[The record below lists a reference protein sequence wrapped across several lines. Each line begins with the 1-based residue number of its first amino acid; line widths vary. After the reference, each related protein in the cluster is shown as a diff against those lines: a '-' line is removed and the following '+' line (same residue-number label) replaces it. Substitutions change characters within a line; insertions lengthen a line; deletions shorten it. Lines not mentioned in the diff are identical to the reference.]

1 MEEVESVMEEGKEEE
16 LSLLREYLDEC
27 IKKNEWKEDL
37 RSRNGDCKSRPEEND
52 LRKLDSSLKR
62 NTAFIRKLKNY
73 TESQRQGILK
83 EISTLNLTKY
93 IGEVSSALLEAKFKM
108 NDLQG
113 VVDICSLLHQT
124 YSEFS
129 PSFLEAWTR
138 ALSIKKSIPNPVKL
152 RVDLRLYAELISTRV
167 FSLKEGLPLL
177 GNVLTSLINMG
188 KDTHA
193 HISIILSFCKHCGT
207 DYAALLPRKIRII
220 SEKHGIS
227 IQAASSNLL
236 PPSKQQNVKQMLK
249 EYFSSVVTHLLK
261 DRSDLRSLESNNRR
275 ILLTKG
281 EVHSERLQKAEKA
294 TSDYGK
300 LLLNAESLA
309 NILDEDLPSLGVIGG
324 DSESLGEGVSS
335 EDGKILEGEILKG
348 GGSGCKGDGND
359 LWEDEDTRSFYE
371 DLIDLKALIPAILY
385 KDVASKEEEIELSS
399 EELGSL
405 DDLDDGP
412 PVVDLEDDVE
422 EENSSSSSSV
432 RVSSSCSKNKNK
444 TTLSSFLANIPNCI
458 NREMIDKAALEFSMD
473 LNTKKNRLKLVK
485 TLFGVHRNRQDLF
498 PFYARLVATL
508 GPVMP
513 EVKLGLGQYLK
524 HEFRWQLRK
533 KDQMK
538 IESKLKVVRFIGEL
552 VKFQSFPKSEALH
565 CLKQLIFDFS
575 HHHIEMACTLME
587 TAGRY
592 LYRMPES
599 HQRTKIYLE
608 QMMRKKQAVMSSDSR
623 YSMMIENAF
632 YTVCPPENVGLN
644 TAVRLPPLH
653 AYIRKLLF
661 NDFNESNASRVL
673 KQIRKINWIAKED
686 ADYAIQCL
694 SQVWNLKFYN
704 IRNFAG
710 LLAGLVSYHDWIAPR
725 IIDGVLE
732 NIRSGMEL
740 NDSKY
745 NQRRLA
751 VITFLG
757 ELYVFQLI
765 DSSVIFKVLY
775 SLITF
780 GSGDPL
786 LDPPT
791 HTFRLRLVCSLLD
804 TCGPYFTSQGSK
816 KKLSYY
822 LAYFQRYYW
831 LKRAF
836 VESSSEAFPFFI
848 KNLIVE
854 TLPSVLPGRK
864 VLLFESLDEAV
875 EAVEGIERE
884 MMSVLREKAPEFV
897 KEFIPGSESGGGG
910 GGLDVIAEEEEG
922 GIKEGS
928 SREASSKGLG
938 LLLEEDEEE
947 EEEDFDE
954 DREDEEELSL
964 GGDLD
969 EEDDDIEDE
978 EDYDDFEDHSGVPED
993 MSQDE
998 EDEEE
1003 GLEDEYIDE
1012 DEEDEDNNHEK
1023 YDLKDDESSSLPITG
1038 KPELVK
1044 CEEDDDFVN
1053 MFDKMLNDNINEN
1066 RSSKAQPLN
1075 LTVPLHMNSNRFKSF
1090 DPSKPPSEEIEDEK
1104 TIQFS
1109 MLLRKP
1115 TGGSSHNKHFYRQ
1128 LDVPID
1134 SELARNLQRQEEAA
1148 RREKEKVKQ
1157 LTLQINERQEEEDMN
1172 ELIDSMS
1179 KLKESN
1185 HFPHRRGHKF
1195 SHQKGAPDAMS
1206 IFGSKR

>member
-1 MEEVESVMEEGKEEE
+1 
-16 LSLLREYLDEC
+16 LD
-27 IKKNEWKEDL
+27 
-37 RSRNGDCKSRPEEND
+37 
-52 LRKLDSSLKR
+52 
-62 NTAFIRKLKNY
+62 A
-73 TESQRQGILK
+73 
-83 EISTLNLTKY
+83 STL
-93 IGEVSSALLEAKFKM
+93 
-108 NDLQG
+108 
-113 VVDICSLLHQT
+113 HQ
-124 YSEFS
+124 
-129 PSFLEAWTR
+129 
-138 ALSIKKSIPNPVKL
+138 KSIPNPVKL

-236 PPSKQQNVKQMLK
+236 PPSKQQT
-249 EYFSSVVTHLLK
+249 SVVTHLLK

-371 DLIDLKALIPAILY
+371 DLIDLKRLSRHL
-385 KDVASKEEEIELSS
+385 EEIELSS

-623 YSMMIENAF
+623 Y
-632 YTVCPPENVGLN
+632 
-644 TAVRLPPLH
+644 R
-653 AYIRKLLF
+653 
-661 NDFNESNASRVL
+661 
-673 KQIRKINWIAKED
+673 
-686 ADYAIQCL
+686 
-694 SQVWNLKFYN
+694 
-704 IRNFAG
+704 
-710 LLAGLVSYHDWIAPR
+710 
-725 IIDGVLE
+725 
-732 NIRSGMEL
+732 
-740 NDSKY
+740 
-745 NQRRLA
+745 
-751 VITFLG
+751 
-757 ELYVFQLI
+757 
-765 DSSVIFKVLY
+765 
-775 SLITF
+775 
-780 GSGDPL
+780 
-786 LDPPT
+786 
-791 HTFRLRLVCSLLD
+791 
-804 TCGPYFTSQGSK
+804 
-816 KKLSYY
+816 
-822 LAYFQRYYW
+822 
-831 LKRAF
+831 
-836 VESSSEAFPFFI
+836 
-848 KNLIVE
+848 
-854 TLPSVLPGRK
+854 
-864 VLLFESLDEAV
+864 
-875 EAVEGIERE
+875 
-884 MMSVLREKAPEFV
+884 
-897 KEFIPGSESGGGG
+897 
-910 GGLDVIAEEEEG
+910 
-922 GIKEGS
+922 
-928 SREASSKGLG
+928 
-938 LLLEEDEEE
+938 
-947 EEEDFDE
+947 
-954 DREDEEELSL
+954 
-964 GGDLD
+964 
-969 EEDDDIEDE
+969 
-978 EDYDDFEDHSGVPED
+978 
-993 MSQDE
+993 
-998 EDEEE
+998 
-1003 GLEDEYIDE
+1003 
-1012 DEEDEDNNHEK
+1012 
-1023 YDLKDDESSSLPITG
+1023 
-1038 KPELVK
+1038 
-1044 CEEDDDFVN
+1044 
-1053 MFDKMLNDNINEN
+1053 
-1066 RSSKAQPLN
+1066 
-1075 LTVPLHMNSNRFKSF
+1075 
-1090 DPSKPPSEEIEDEK
+1090 
-1104 TIQFS
+1104 
-1109 MLLRKP
+1109 
-1115 TGGSSHNKHFYRQ
+1115 
-1128 LDVPID
+1128 
-1134 SELARNLQRQEEAA
+1134 
-1148 RREKEKVKQ
+1148 
-1157 LTLQINERQEEEDMN
+1157 
-1172 ELIDSMS
+1172 
-1179 KLKESN
+1179 
-1185 HFPHRRGHKF
+1185 
-1195 SHQKGAPDAMS
+1195 
-1206 IFGSKR
+1206 